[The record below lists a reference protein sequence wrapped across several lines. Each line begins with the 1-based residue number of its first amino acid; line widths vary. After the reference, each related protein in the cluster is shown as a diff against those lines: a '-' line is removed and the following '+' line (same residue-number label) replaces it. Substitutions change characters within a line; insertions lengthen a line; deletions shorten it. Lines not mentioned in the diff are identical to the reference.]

1 MASSALADSG
11 AAVIVRMY
19 ADGDKLQ
26 ARESTNEVLDL
37 IGEYI
42 RRVALHRGGQVKNER
57 ALLAWLPDS
66 GNGFANLQRKFW
78 LGEVERFWRVFQCP
92 LRLRMRVAQG
102 LNLPHP
108 LDGQFQCGLLVL
120 LEHQLTKERCGG
132 IV

>member
-1 MASSALADSG
+1 IAGSFAVAEQAAFNTSGACQHGKLSTGDSG
-11 AAVIVRMY
+11 AAVIVRMH

-42 RRVALHRGGQVKNER
+42 RCVALHRGGQVKNER

-66 GNGFANLQRKFW
+66 GNGFANLQRKFR

-92 LRLRMRVAQG
+92 LRLWMRVA
-102 LNLPHP
+102 
-108 LDGQFQCGLLVL
+108 
-120 LEHQLTKERCGG
+120 
-132 IV
+132 